1 MRCHFLRIS
10 NFRVIFL
17 KISVSVWFCFT
28 CISNKQIVI
37 SNVPLPLK
45 RLRGFLATLGK
56 VSPAGQERRS
66 LLSAQNWWGCICR
79 TVSSSAD
86 LSAREMWTYWKES
99 SEVLPRWSANWSTS
113 PVGKVWES
121 WDCSAWGKRGLGD
134 LTKVY
139 KYLKGEC
146 REDGIS
152 LFSVVPTART
162 KGNEHKLEEKRF
174 CLDTR
179 QQFCAVWMTKQWYRV
194 PRGCVVSSSEISRLH
209 PAMCLSTLLW
219 VALLELGWEL
229 MGPKGPAQL
238 SHAVCVILYHCYVA
252 SLG

>member
-1 MRCHFLRIS
+1 M
-10 NFRVIFL
+10 
-17 KISVSVWFCFT
+17 
-28 CISNKQIVI
+28 
-37 SNVPLPLK
+37 PLL
-45 RLRGFLATLGK
+45 L
-56 VSPAGQERRS
+56 RRS
-66 LLSAQNWWGCICR
+66 IVFLTAGGKASPSGRERWSFPSTHDCWVNIWS
-79 TVSSSAD
+79 TVFIPKLIST
-86 LSAREMWTYWKES
+86 REMWTYWKES